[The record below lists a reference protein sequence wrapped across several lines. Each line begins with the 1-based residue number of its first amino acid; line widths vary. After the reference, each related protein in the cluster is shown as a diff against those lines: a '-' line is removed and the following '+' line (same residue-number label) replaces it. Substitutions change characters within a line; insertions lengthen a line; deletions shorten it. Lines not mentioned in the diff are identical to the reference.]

1 MAARFVSG
9 LCYGLIRNPNPG
21 FIGFFIPGGESGRI
35 ATSVTRANMLF
46 RRLIATLAVALFVA
60 APAFAADWV
69 VLRLRGNVEVM
80 VEGSWV
86 ALKRGDIVGN
96 EQMVRT
102 LADGHAELQRDK
114 EVVTLGSNTEI
125 RIRQDAETGYTTV
138 LQDFGRVEVDAE
150 AKRVKH
156 FEVQT
161 PYLAA
166 VVKGTH
172 FIVNSDT
179 DGASV
184 SVDRGAVSV
193 QSVASERITTIKV
206 GQIATVKRKTDLVVS
221 GLGPWPPVLEPGV
234 TRAGISTA
242 IGGALGSAPPVE
254 NVGLDEPQGPAAAS
268 PTGGVAIVTAS
279 ASSNLFTG
287 FAASQPKAAEA
298 EPSPPLNPGIVV
310 IGALLGAALGALGLL
325 VRRGL

>member
-1 MAARFVSG
+1 
-9 LCYGLIRNPNPG
+9 
-21 FIGFFIPGGESGRI
+21 
-35 ATSVTRANMLF
+35 MLL
-46 RRLIATLAVALFVA
+46 RRLLAVLVMALLSIV
-60 APAFAADWV
+60 PAVAADWV
-69 VLRLRGNVEVM
+69 VLRLRGDVEVR
-80 VEGSWV
+80 VDDNWV
-86 ALKRGDIVGN
+86 PLKRGDIVGN
-96 EQMVRT
+96 DQMVRT
-102 LADGHAELQRDK
+102 LANGHAELQRDK

-125 RIRQDAETGYTTV
+125 RIQQDAETGYTTV

-172 FIVNSDT
+172 FVVNSDN

-206 GQIATVKRKTDLVVS
+206 GQVATVKRKTDLVVS
-221 GLGPWPPVLEPGV
+221 GLGPWPQVLEPGV
-234 TRAGISTA
+234 TRTRIVAS
-242 IGGALGSAPPVE
+242 IGGALASAPPFDTVMSDAPE
-254 NVGLDEPQGPAAAS
+254 MPLIPAHS
-268 PTGGVAIVTAS
+268 GGVAIVTAS
-279 ASSNLFTG
+279 AASTLFSG
-287 FAASQPKAAEA
+287 FAAASPQPSAKA
-298 EPSPPLNPGIVV
+298 EPAAPVSLGVV
-310 IGALLGAALGALGLL
+310 MLGALLGAALGGLALL

>member
-1 MAARFVSG
+1 
-9 LCYGLIRNPNPG
+9 
-21 FIGFFIPGGESGRI
+21 
-35 ATSVTRANMLF
+35 MLF
-46 RRLIATLAVALFVA
+46 RRLIATLAVALFVT
-60 APAFAADWV
+60 APAVAADWV

-80 VEGSWV
+80 VEGNWV
-86 ALKRGDIVGN
+86 ALKRGDVVGN

-114 EVVTLGSNTEI
+114 EVVALGSNTEI

-172 FIVNSDT
+172 FIVSSDR

-206 GQIATVKRKTDLVVS
+206 GQVATVRRKTDLVVS

-234 TRAGISTA
+234 TRSGVSTS
-242 IGGALGSAPPVE
+242 IGGALASAPPFE
-254 NVGLDEPQGPAAAS
+254 NVVLDEPQGPAGAPLAEPS
-268 PTGGVAIVTAS
+268 GGVAIVTAS
-279 ASSNLFTG
+279 ASSSLFTG

-298 EPSPPLNPGIVV
+298 KPAPPLNPVIVV
-310 IGALLGAALGALGLL
+310 LGALLGAALGALGLL

>member
-1 MAARFVSG
+1 
-9 LCYGLIRNPNPG
+9 
-21 FIGFFIPGGESGRI
+21 
-35 ATSVTRANMLF
+35 MLL
-46 RRLIATLAVALFVA
+46 RRLLAVLVMALLSIV
-60 APAFAADWV
+60 PAVAADWV
-69 VLRLRGNVEVM
+69 VLRLRGDVEVR
-80 VEGSWV
+80 VDDNWV
-86 ALKRGDIVGN
+86 PLKRGDIVGN
-96 EQMVRT
+96 DQMVRT
-102 LADGHAELQRDK
+102 LANGHAELQRDK

-125 RIRQDAETGYTTV
+125 RIQQDAETGYTTV

-172 FIVNSDT
+172 FVVNSDN

-206 GQIATVKRKTDLVVS
+206 GQVATVKRKTDLVVS
-221 GLGPWPPVLEPGV
+221 GLGPWPQVLEPGV
-234 TRAGISTA
+234 TRTRIVAS
-242 IGGALGSAPPVE
+242 IGGALASAPPFDTVMSDAPE
-254 NVGLDEPQGPAAAS
+254 MPLIPS
-268 PTGGVAIVTAS
+268 PSGGVAIVTAS
-279 ASSNLFTG
+279 AASTLFSG
-287 FAASQPKAAEA
+287 FAAASPQPSAKAEA
-298 EPSPPLNPGIVV
+298 AAPVSLGVV
-310 IGALLGAALGALGLL
+310 MLGALLGAALGGLALL

>member
-1 MAARFVSG
+1 
-9 LCYGLIRNPNPG
+9 
-21 FIGFFIPGGESGRI
+21 
-35 ATSVTRANMLF
+35 MLL
-46 RRLIATLAVALFVA
+46 RRLLAVLVMALLSIV
-60 APAFAADWV
+60 PAVAADWV
-69 VLRLRGNVEVM
+69 VLRLRGDVEVR
-80 VEGSWV
+80 VDDNWV
-86 ALKRGDIVGN
+86 PLKRGDIVGN
-96 EQMVRT
+96 DQMVRT
-102 LADGHAELQRDK
+102 LANGHAELQRDK

-125 RIRQDAETGYTTV
+125 RIQQDAETGYTTV

-172 FIVNSDT
+172 FIVNSDN

-206 GQIATVKRKTDLVVS
+206 GQVATVKRKTDLVVS
-221 GLGPWPPVLEPGV
+221 GLGPWPQVLEPGV
-234 TRAGISTA
+234 TRTRIVAS
-242 IGGALGSAPPVE
+242 IGGALASAPPFDTVMSDAPE
-254 NVGLDEPQGPAAAS
+254 MPLTPS
-268 PTGGVAIVTAS
+268 PSGGVAIVTAS
-279 ASSNLFTG
+279 AASTLFSG
-287 FAASQPKAAEA
+287 FAAASPQPSAKAEA
-298 EPSPPLNPGIVV
+298 AAPVSLGVV
-310 IGALLGAALGALGLL
+310 MLGALLGAALGGLALL